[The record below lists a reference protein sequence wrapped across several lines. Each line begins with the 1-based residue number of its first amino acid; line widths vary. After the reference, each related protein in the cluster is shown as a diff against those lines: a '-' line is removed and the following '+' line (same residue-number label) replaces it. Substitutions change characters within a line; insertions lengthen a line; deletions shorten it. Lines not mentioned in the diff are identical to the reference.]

1 MNYTKKTTTKQ
12 DFKIEYVENSDYLNA
27 FFYRDEFGDN
37 CIYNN
42 LALFYHDICYC
53 EFSGLLLRLVEETEC
68 YYRMEIL
75 HNNFVDHLRHILDYR
90 IDKYYNH
97 AINLDTKYA
106 NEASKIWENVYEID
120 RVYNW
125 DDKPGE
131 LVNCVVE
138 NDRQLLFDSRNGK
151 ELKPDYCYL
160 FYDTITGKYK
170 IGRSS
175 NPKTRY
181 KTLLSD
187 RNSLEIKG
195 IYETQCRQDSIILE
209 RKLHV
214 YFKDN
219 REIGEWFDLKHL
231 TLEEILKCYENIAE
245 EHNLEIC
252 DFDDNLIPLIDKFNG

>member
-1 MNYTKKTTTKQ
+1 MTNKQ
-12 DFKIEYVENSDYLNA
+12 LFEICYFENSIYLNA
-27 FFYRDEFGDN
+27 FFYKDEFGDN
-37 CIYNN
+37 CIYYN
-42 LALFYHDICYC
+42 LPVFYHDISYC
-53 EFSGLLLRLVEETEC
+53 EFSGLLLRLVEETES

-106 NEASKIWENVYEID
+106 NEASKIWEDVYEID

-131 LVNCVVE
+131 LYNCVVE

-151 ELKPDYCYL
+151 EFKPDYCYL

-252 DFDDNLIPLIDKFNG
+252 DCDDNLTPLIDKFNG